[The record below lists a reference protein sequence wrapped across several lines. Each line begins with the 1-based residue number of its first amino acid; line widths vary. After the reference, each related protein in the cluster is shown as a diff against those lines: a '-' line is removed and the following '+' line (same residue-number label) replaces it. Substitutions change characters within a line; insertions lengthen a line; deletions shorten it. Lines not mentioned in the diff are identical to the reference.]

1 MANLLTSDGK
11 SMFYKGFI
19 STPTSFQIRLRG
31 TNYNEYK
38 TATFITADV
47 GGLNSINLQSTLVFD
62 CPQGA
67 NVSYIEITA
76 LAEWISGSAG
86 QKAVMRIDLEESKTF
101 ANQSR
106 YYLTDV
112 DITIGEE
119 VV

>member
-1 MANLLTSDGK
+1 MANLLNSNGK

-19 STPTSFQIRLRG
+19 SIPTSFQIRLRG

-38 TATFITADV
+38 TATFF
-47 GGLNSINLQSTLVFD
+47 NSGIGQLGSIDLQGTLVFD

-76 LAEWISGSAG
+76 LAEWISGSPG
-86 QKAVMRIDLEESKTF
+86 QQTVMRIDLEEPKTF

>member
-1 MANLLTSDGK
+1 MANLLNSNGK

-31 TNYNEYK
+31 TNYNEFK
-38 TATFITADV
+38 TATFINANV
-47 GGLNSINLQSTLVFD
+47 GGLNSINLQGTLVFD

-76 LAEWISGSAG
+76 LAEWVSGSPG
-86 QKAVMRIDLEESKTF
+86 QKVVMRIDLEQPKTF
-101 ANQSR
+101 ANQSK